1 LYTVAREP
9 VVVPELLDLAPWRER
24 LARHPAA
31 SSRFTVLNVGRF
43 YLRKRI
49 DVLLRAVARL
59 RGAIPD
65 LEVRIVGN
73 GPCNR
78 QWRTLAEELN
88 LANTVTWLGDVSR
101 AQLAE
106 EYNRCHTFCMPSV
119 QEGFGIVLLEA
130 MAAGQPIVAS
140 RAAAIPEVAPY
151 ARLVEP
157 DNDASLAEALLD
169 EYRQPGDRENGLAWV
184 HQFEAARVAEQFVG
198 AIRQFL

>member
-1 LYTVAREP
+1 
-9 VVVPELLDLAPWRER
+9 
-24 LARHPAA
+24 
-31 SSRFTVLNVGRF
+31 VLNVGRF

-49 DVLLRAVARL
+49 DVLLRAAARL
-59 RGAIPD
+59 RSAIPD

-73 GPCNR
+73 GPCNDA
-78 QWRTLAEELN
+78 WRALAEELN

-130 MAAGQPIVAS
+130 MAAGKPIVAS

-157 DNDASLAEALLD
+157 DNDAALAEALLE
-169 EYRQPGDRENGLAWV
+169 EYRQPGDRENGLEWIQ
-184 HQFEAARVAEQFVG
+184 QFDAARVAERFIA
-198 AIRQFL
+198 AIQQFL